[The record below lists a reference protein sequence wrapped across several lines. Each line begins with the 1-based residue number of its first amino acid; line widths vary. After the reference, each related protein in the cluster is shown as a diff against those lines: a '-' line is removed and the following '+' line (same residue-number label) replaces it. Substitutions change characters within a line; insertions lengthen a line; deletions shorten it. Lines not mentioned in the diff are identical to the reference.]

1 MAKEKKHEK
10 KQTAQSRARV
20 RLRRILIVVV
30 ALILIGV
37 TIYEVHTLRQN
48 PIQKTTALEET
59 VYDSVNT
66 EAFILRSEQTIDVD
80 LSGYTVLF
88 VQDGER
94 VESNARIA
102 ARFADAGSA
111 QRYADLV
118 DLRAEYDRYA
128 ALSSGREYSAMKVES
143 LMQRSAE
150 RMCAF
155 LQASDTGNIAQAK
168 KLENDFLGQET
179 ALEIAITGN
188 LDLTSRLAELSQ
200 KVRAQEATVDDY
212 EAITTGVD
220 SGGYFYSYTD
230 GCEDVLSYEN
240 ASALT
245 VEELETALREKPT
258 QAAGS
263 KVIKSHVW
271 YVAAIID
278 GQTADKLT
286 GKKGTV
292 RISFPKAG
300 VPDVRAS
307 VYALNAETDG
317 KCAAVFRCIEV
328 SESLLRLRKT
338 EVQIVLGEAT
348 GFKVPLS
355 AVRMLDMDVYDENGK
370 QVFNDDGSPKQ
381 EKTRCVFVLRGN
393 VVSQRRLN
401 VIYTGEDFLL
411 SAAPNPGADPS
422 QAGTY
427 VKRYDEIITG
437 GKNLHAGAVIYE

>member
-1 MAKEKKHEK
+1 MAKEKKK
-10 KQTAQSRARV
+10 RTADSRARI
-20 RLRRILIVVV
+20 RLRRILIAVFAAV
-30 ALILIGV
+30 LIGV

-48 PIQKTTALEET
+48 PIRKTTALEET
-59 VYDSVNT
+59 VYDSVDT
-66 EAFILRSEQTIDVD
+66 EVFVLRDEQTIQAD

-102 ARFADAGSA
+102 ARFSDAGSA

-118 DLRAEYDRYA
+118 ELRAEYDRYA

-150 RMCAF
+150 RMCAY
-155 LQASDTGNIAQAK
+155 LQAADSGNAAEAK

-179 ALEIAITGN
+179 ALEIATSGN
-188 LDLTSRLAELSQ
+188 LDLSSRLSELSQ
-200 KVRAQEATVDDY
+200 KVRAQEATVGEYD
-212 EAITTGVD
+212 AITTGVD

-230 GCEDVLSYEN
+230 GCEDVLPYEQAN
-240 ASALT
+240 TLT
-245 VEELETALREKPT
+245 VEDLQAALREKPA
-258 QAAGS
+258 QAPGS

-278 GQTADKLT
+278 AQTADKLT
-286 GKKGTV
+286 NKKSAI

-307 VYALNAETDG
+307 VYALNAEPDG

-338 EVQIVLGEAT
+338 EAQIVLGEAT
-348 GFKVPLS
+348 GFRVPLN

-370 QVFNDDGSPKQ
+370 LVLNEDGSPKQ

-401 VIYTGEDFLL
+401 VVYTGEDFLL
-411 SAAPNPGADPS
+411 SATPDPGEDPS
-422 QAGTY
+422 KAGTY